1 MIGKFKRQSCY
12 GWVHLSSSGFSLHFF
27 PTTSAQN
34 ILNKTR
40 GCRNIISAQRTACRD
55 LRLPLPLLGTGMW
68 PPLMGTAVPVGGT
81 SSRSRVQSWDPQG
94 PSRLGCMSLGATN
107 PRWPQLPLHLFQAAG
122 VKAICPAARDAW
134 KAPEPFNY
142 TIINVFGLFILLRL
156 TSTFGIRQSRALIA
170 WHRGCC
176 PGLLPTTDRREQ
188 KQRKGVRGCGSV
200 LELPALP
207 RLCCCTATPLGSGLA
222 LLLPGF
228 LLHSNNLPQNE
239 P

>member
-1 MIGKFKRQSCY
+1 MQEHHFSTENSLQGPAPSPPLAGDRDVATPD
-12 GWVHLSSSGFSLHFF
+12 GHSG
-27 PTTSAQN
+27 
-34 ILNKTR
+34 
-40 GCRNIISAQRTACRD
+40 ACRGHIQQEQSAE
-55 LRLPLPLLGTGMW
+55 LG
-68 PPLMGTAVPVGGT
+68 PPGTP
-81 SSRSRVQSWDPQG
+81 
-94 PSRLGCMSLGATN
+94 RLGRTSLGATN

-122 VKAICPAARDAW
+122 VKTICPAARDAW

-176 PGLLPTTDRREQ
+176 PGLLPTTDRHEQ

-207 RLCCCTATPLGSGLA
+207 RLCCCTATPRGSGLA